1 MRRVVIGCVAAALFF
16 GPAQGQQRREGVGEA
31 VDFAVMA
38 EDIEIMQQIIAKTL
52 RQHFTGDGAQ
62 AAVLNAFGLP
72 WATTEYKKGDKLSS
86 LTYYLAAQDFQLVS
100 SFGRFNVEGF
110 YVPGTGA
117 VFTLDLPAAT
127 EEVELKDEEDRSDL
141 WDEIEGKVR
150 GSKTEAAFFPPG
162 KKPKTRTTID
172 QEALDEA
179 IDLLVKTVGEYG
191 SRIEQLTVR
200 ESIILAARTSARRP
214 WYTPKKLLE
223 ATYSRLY
230 IGAQGI
236 RPHRIIIKVPVRA
249 IRDFENDEL
258 DLLMLKESSEI
269 TKYGAHGSA
278 RQTLSE

>member
-1 MRRVVIGCVAAALFF
+1 MRRVVIGCVAAALFS
-16 GPAQGQQRREGVGEA
+16 GPVQGQKQREGAREA

-38 EDIEIMQQIIAKTL
+38 EDIEIMQQIIGKTL
-52 RQHFTGDGAQ
+52 RQDFAGDGAQ
-62 AAVLNAFGLP
+62 AALLNAFGMP
-72 WATTEYKKGDKLSS
+72 WATTKYKKGDKLSS
-86 LTYYLAAQDFQLVS
+86 LTFYLAAQDYQSLS
-100 SFGRFNVEGF
+100 SFDRFNVEGF

-127 EEVELKDEEDRSDL
+127 KEVELKDQEDKPDL

-150 GSKTEAAFFPPG
+150 GSKTEATYFPPG

-172 QEALDEA
+172 HEALDEA

-191 SRIEQLTVR
+191 SRIEQLTVG

-214 WYTPKKLLE
+214 WYTPEKLLE

-230 IGAQGI
+230 ISAQGI
-236 RPHRIIIKVPVRA
+236 RPHRVIIKVPVRA
-249 IRDFENDEL
+249 IRDFEKGEL
-258 DLLMLKESSEI
+258 DLHMLKESSEI

-278 RQTLSE
+278 RQAE